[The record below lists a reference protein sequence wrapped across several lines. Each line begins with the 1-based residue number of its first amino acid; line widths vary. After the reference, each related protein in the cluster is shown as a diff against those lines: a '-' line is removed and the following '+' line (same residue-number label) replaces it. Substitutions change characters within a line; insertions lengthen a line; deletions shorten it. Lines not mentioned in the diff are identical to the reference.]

1 MNREVI
7 CFDAVAPARERGLKF
22 LYFRCI
28 YGIILLKELNTMS
41 EKELTDLIE
50 RIKERRLK
58 LEMSY
63 QDLSDATGISKST
76 LQRYETGYIKKV
88 PINQIEI
95 LAKALHTT
103 PSYLMGW
110 DNTVTE
116 APSVPLTPRDERQ
129 IAADLEKMLAD
140 LDSKNAMAAMGGTV
154 EDDED
159 RELLKASLQATMRL
173 AKKIAKEKYT
183 PKKYRHEEE

>member
-1 MNREVI
+1 
-7 CFDAVAPARERGLKF
+7 
-22 LYFRCI
+22 
-28 YGIILLKELNTMS
+28 MS

-110 DNTVTE
+110 DNTVTD

-140 LDSKNAMAAMGGTV
+140 LDSQNAMAAMGGTV

>member
-1 MNREVI
+1 
-7 CFDAVAPARERGLKF
+7 
-22 LYFRCI
+22 
-28 YGIILLKELNTMS
+28 MS

-50 RIKERRLK
+50 RIKERRLT

-63 QDLSDATGISKST
+63 QDLSDATQISKST

-110 DNTVTE
+110 DTP
-116 APSVPLTPRDERQ
+116 ASPSLSLTQQEETH
-129 IAADLEKMLAD
+129 I
-140 LDSKNAMAAMGGTV
+140 
-154 EDDED
+154 
-159 RELLKASLQATMRL
+159 
-173 AKKIAKEKYT
+173 
-183 PKKYRHEEE
+183 KKYRQLDADGKKKIDDLIDVKLAKLQRKAEEDVESLG

>member
-1 MNREVI
+1 MGISENIKLLREQY
-7 CFDAVAPARERGLKF
+7 GLSQ
-22 LYFRCI
+22 
-28 YGIILLKELNTMS
+28 KELGQIAGVSDKAVSTW
-41 EKELTDLIE
+41 EQG
-50 RIKERRLK
+50 IKEPRMGAIQK
-58 LEMSY
+58 IADY
-63 QDLSDATGISKST
+63 FGIQKSNIIEDNG
-76 LQRYETGYIKKV
+76 LQS
-88 PINQIEI
+88 Q
-95 LAKALHTT
+95 
-103 PSYLMGW
+103 
-110 DNTVTE
+110 
-116 APSVPLTPRDERQ
+116 SVPLTPRDERQ

>member
-1 MNREVI
+1 
-7 CFDAVAPARERGLKF
+7 
-22 LYFRCI
+22 
-28 YGIILLKELNTMS
+28 MS

-63 QDLSDATGISKST
+63 QDLSDANGISKST

>member
-1 MNREVI
+1 
-7 CFDAVAPARERGLKF
+7 
-22 LYFRCI
+22 
-28 YGIILLKELNTMS
+28 MS

-103 PSYLMGW
+103 HSYLMGW

-116 APSVPLTPRDERQ
+116 ATSVPLTPRDERQ

>member
-1 MNREVI
+1 
-7 CFDAVAPARERGLKF
+7 
-22 LYFRCI
+22 
-28 YGIILLKELNTMS
+28 MS

-50 RIKERRLK
+50 KIKERRLK

-116 APSVPLTPRDERQ
+116 APSVSLTPRDERQ

>member
-1 MNREVI
+1 MTTIGDRI
-7 CFDAVAPARERGLKF
+7 KARRLELDMSQDELARLVGYKS
-22 LYFRCI
+22 RSSI
-28 YGIILLKELNTMS
+28 NKIESDGRLLPQRKIMEIATALNT
-41 EKELTDLIE
+41 TP
-50 RIKERRLK
+50 
-58 LEMSY
+58 
-63 QDLSDATGISKST
+63 A
-76 LQRYETGYIKKV
+76 YI
-88 PINQIEI
+88 
-95 LAKALHTT
+95 
-103 PSYLMGW
+103 MGW
-110 DNTVTE
+110 EESNQAE
-116 APSVPLTPRDERQ
+116 SPSVPLTPRDERQ

>member
-1 MNREVI
+1 MGISENIKLLREQY
-7 CFDAVAPARERGLKF
+7 GLSQ
-22 LYFRCI
+22 
-28 YGIILLKELNTMS
+28 KELGQIAGVSDKAVSTW
-41 EKELTDLIE
+41 EQG
-50 RIKERRLK
+50 IKEPRMGAIQK
-58 LEMSY
+58 IA
-63 QDLSDATGISKST
+63 DHFGIQKSNIIEDNG
-76 LQRYETGYIKKV
+76 LQS
-88 PINQIEI
+88 Q
-95 LAKALHTT
+95 
-103 PSYLMGW
+103 S
-110 DNTVTE
+110 VT
-116 APSVPLTPRDERQ
+116 LTPRDERQ

>member
-1 MNREVI
+1 
-7 CFDAVAPARERGLKF
+7 
-22 LYFRCI
+22 
-28 YGIILLKELNTMS
+28 MS

-63 QDLSDATGISKST
+63 QDLSNATGISKST

-116 APSVPLTPRDERQ
+116 SPSVTLTPPTKKVPKDLKKILEDEEVTLNGRMMS
-129 IAADLEKMLAD
+129 AEDKEKM
-140 LDSKNAMAAMGGTV
+140 MRIIEAAFY
-154 EDDED
+154 E
-159 RELLKASLQATMRL
+159 
-173 AKKIAKEKYT
+173 AKEMNKR
-183 PKKYRHEEE
+183 K

>member
-1 MNREVI
+1 
-7 CFDAVAPARERGLKF
+7 
-22 LYFRCI
+22 
-28 YGIILLKELNTMS
+28 MS
-41 EKELTDLIE
+41 EKELIDLIE

-116 APSVPLTPRDERQ
+116 APSVSLTPRDERQ

>member
-1 MNREVI
+1 
-7 CFDAVAPARERGLKF
+7 
-22 LYFRCI
+22 
-28 YGIILLKELNTMS
+28 MS

-50 RIKERRLK
+50 RIKERRLE

-95 LAKALHTT
+95 LAKALRTT

-110 DNTVTE
+110 E
-116 APSVPLTPRDERQ
+116 EPASCSSPPAPALSLTQQEETL
-129 IAADLEKMLAD
+129 I
-140 LDSKNAMAAMGGTV
+140 
-154 EDDED
+154 
-159 RELLKASLQATMRL
+159 
-173 AKKIAKEKYT
+173 
-183 PKKYRHEEE
+183 KKYRQLDADGREDVDDYVEMKLAKLQRKAEEDVERLG

>member
-1 MNREVI
+1 
-7 CFDAVAPARERGLKF
+7 
-22 LYFRCI
+22 
-28 YGIILLKELNTMS
+28 MS

-116 APSVPLTPRDERQ
+116 ATSVTLTTQTKKVPKDLKKILEDEEVTLNGRMMS
-129 IAADLEKMLAD
+129 AEDKEKM
-140 LDSKNAMAAMGGTV
+140 MRIIEAAFY
-154 EDDED
+154 E
-159 RELLKASLQATMRL
+159 
-173 AKKIAKEKYT
+173 AKEMNKR
-183 PKKYRHEEE
+183 K

>member
-1 MNREVI
+1 
-7 CFDAVAPARERGLKF
+7 
-22 LYFRCI
+22 
-28 YGIILLKELNTMS
+28 MS

-63 QDLSDATGISKST
+63 QDLSDATQISKST

-110 DNTVTE
+110 DTP
-116 APSVPLTPRDERQ
+116 ASPSLSLTQQEETH
-129 IAADLEKMLAD
+129 I
-140 LDSKNAMAAMGGTV
+140 
-154 EDDED
+154 
-159 RELLKASLQATMRL
+159 
-173 AKKIAKEKYT
+173 
-183 PKKYRHEEE
+183 KKYRQLDADGKEEIDDIIDVKLAKLQRKAEEDVESLG

>member
-1 MNREVI
+1 
-7 CFDAVAPARERGLKF
+7 
-22 LYFRCI
+22 
-28 YGIILLKELNTMS
+28 MS

-110 DNTVTE
+110 DNTITE

>member
-1 MNREVI
+1 
-7 CFDAVAPARERGLKF
+7 
-22 LYFRCI
+22 
-28 YGIILLKELNTMS
+28 MS

-63 QDLSDATGISKST
+63 QDLSDATQISKST

-110 DNTVTE
+110 D
-116 APSVPLTPRDERQ
+116 APPSPSLSLTQQEETH
-129 IAADLEKMLAD
+129 I
-140 LDSKNAMAAMGGTV
+140 
-154 EDDED
+154 
-159 RELLKASLQATMRL
+159 
-173 AKKIAKEKYT
+173 
-183 PKKYRHEEE
+183 KKYRQLDADGKERVDYVLNMEYKLANERAEKEEESLG

>member
-1 MNREVI
+1 
-7 CFDAVAPARERGLKF
+7 
-22 LYFRCI
+22 
-28 YGIILLKELNTMS
+28 MS

-183 PKKYRHEEE
+183 PKKFRHEEE

>member
-1 MNREVI
+1 
-7 CFDAVAPARERGLKF
+7 
-22 LYFRCI
+22 
-28 YGIILLKELNTMS
+28 MS

-50 RIKERRLK
+50 RIKERRLE

-110 DNTVTE
+110 E
-116 APSVPLTPRDERQ
+116 EPASPSLSLTQQEETH
-129 IAADLEKMLAD
+129 I
-140 LDSKNAMAAMGGTV
+140 
-154 EDDED
+154 
-159 RELLKASLQATMRL
+159 
-173 AKKIAKEKYT
+173 
-183 PKKYRHEEE
+183 KKYRQLDADGKEEIDDLIDVKLAKLQRKAEEDVESLG